1 MSSSPSSPSPS
12 PLQIR
17 PHPTKGRGLYAT
29 QSFSP
34 GQVIFPFAP
43 LLLLPTISCLNIVCS
58 YCLRPGNPRACS
70 RCHAASY
77 CDATCQAA
85 AWKAVHSRECKVL
98 RQGIKDEDQRRRLP
112 TPTRALIQA
121 VLRKEI
127 GDGLEALEGHVLEKK
142 AAEGDEW
149 KDIEIMAM
157 AACAFSGK
165 GTAEEDVRKA
175 AEMLCKIQNNSFQR
189 FDSDLGVIG
198 LFLEPTLAMA
208 NHSCIPNAA
217 VQFIGR
223 NALFIAENPIRAG
236 DEIELAYTFY
246 TDPLPKRREA
256 LAHYKFV
263 CQCLRCRDNLNV
275 YQVAAVSPTVN
286 LNSQSLVPDVSKFRH
301 HPATSNSSK
310 QSIINQ
316 YGESADSIVN
326 TLAEIE
332 SPSER
337 RTFLKSEYKKRKALV
352 DGQLW
357 AVTPL
362 PDIIFRISML
372 YGQEED
378 FTLALPVA
386 CLIATACDPY
396 QYTSPFH
403 SIRLSGLFTIANFL
417 THTAATTASL
427 ENSNTPVSRT
437 ALLEQKIEQTLREI
451 DQVSLCQMLLIMVLK
466 YSPSK
471 YGAKMDLAV
480 KAQALLDDIEKLAG
494 REQEVSLIDEWRR
507 DPNSEKSQA
516 FFEFAVVKQVDA
528 LASLGKEVLERDFGN
543 AAA

>member
-1 MSSSPSSPSPS
+1 MSSSSPSSPH
-12 PLQIR
+12 QIR

-29 QSFSP
+29 KSFSP
-34 GQVIFPFAP
+34 GDVIFPFTP
-43 LLLLPTISCLNIVCS
+43 LILLPTVSYLNIVCS
-58 YCLRPGNPRACS
+58 FCLRPGNPRACS

-98 RQGIKDEDQRRRLP
+98 RQGIKGEDRRRRLP

-127 GDGLEALEGHVLEKK
+127 ADGLEDLEGHVLEKK
-142 AAEGDEW
+142 AAEDDEW

-165 GTAEEDVRKA
+165 GTAEEDIRKA

-223 NALFIAENPIRAG
+223 NALLIAENPIRAG

-263 CQCLRCRDNLNV
+263 CQCLRCRDDLNV
-275 YQVAAVSPTVN
+275 YQVAAISPTVN
-286 LNSQSLVPDVSKFRH
+286 LNSQSLVPDVSKFRQ

-310 QSIINQ
+310 QSIINL
-316 YGESADSIVN
+316 YGESADSIVSN
-326 TLAEIE
+326 LAEIE

-337 RTFLKSEYKKRKALV
+337 RKLLKSEYKKRKALV
-352 DGQLW
+352 EEELW

-362 PDIIFRISML
+362 PDILFRISML
-372 YGQEED
+372 YGEEGN

-403 SIRLSGLFTIANFL
+403 PIRLSGLFTIANFI
-417 THTAATTASL
+417 THTAATTAFQES
-427 ENSNTPVSRT
+427 SNTPVSKKST
-437 ALLEQKIEQTLREI
+437 LEQKIEQSLREI
-451 DQVSLCQMLLIMVLK
+451 DQVSLCQMLLIMILK
-466 YSPSK
+466 YSPDK
-471 YGAKMDLAV
+471 YGAKMDIAV

-494 REQEVSLIDEWRR
+494 REQETSLIDEWRR
-507 DPNSEKSQA
+507 NPNDEKSQA
-516 FFEFAVVKQVDA
+516 FFEFAVVKQVNA
-528 LASLGKEVLERDFGN
+528 LACLGKEILERDFGN
-543 AAA
+543 TSV

>member
-1 MSSSPSSPSPS
+1 MSSSAPSPP

-29 QSFSP
+29 KSFSP
-34 GQVIFPFAP
+34 GQVILPFTP
-43 LLLLPTISCLNIVCS
+43 LILLPTVSYLAIVCS
-58 YCLRPGNPRACS
+58 HCLRPGNPRACS

-98 RQGIKDEDQRRRLP
+98 RQGIKDEDRRRRLP

-127 GDGLEALEGHVLEKK
+127 GDGLEDLEGHVLEKK

-165 GTAEEDVRKA
+165 GTAEEDIRKA

-208 NHSCIPNAA
+208 NHSCLPNAA

-223 NALFIAENPIRAG
+223 NALLVAENPIRAG

-246 TDPLPKRREA
+246 TDPLAKRREA

-286 LNSQSLVPDVSKFRH
+286 LNSQSLVPDVSQFRN
-301 HPATSNSSK
+301 HPAASNSSK

-316 YGESADSIVN
+316 YSESADSIVN
-326 TLAEIE
+326 ALAQIE
-332 SPSER
+332 SLSER
-337 RTFLKSEYKKRKALV
+337 RKLLKSEYKKRKALV
-352 DGQLW
+352 DEQLW

-362 PDIIFRISML
+362 PDMLFRISML
-372 YGQEED
+372 YGEEGN

-386 CLIATACDPY
+386 CLVAIACDPY
-396 QYTSPFH
+396 QHTSPFYP
-403 SIRLSGLFTIANFL
+403 IRLSGLFTMANFIS
-417 THTAATTASL
+417 HTAATTAFQES
-427 ENSNTPVSRT
+427 SSTPV
-437 ALLEQKIEQTLREI
+437 AKKAMLEQKIEQTLRDI
-451 DQVSLCQMLLIMVLK
+451 DQVSLCQMLLIMILK
-466 YSPSK
+466 YVPDQ

-494 REQEVSLIDEWRR
+494 REQETSLIDEWRR
-507 DPNSEKSQA
+507 DANSEKSQA

-528 LASLGKEVLERDFGN
+528 LASLGIEVLKRDFGD

>member
-1 MSSSPSSPSPS
+1 M
-12 PLQIR
+12 
-17 PHPTKGRGLYAT
+17 
-29 QSFSP
+29 
-34 GQVIFPFAP
+34 
-43 LLLLPTISCLNIVCS
+43 
-58 YCLRPGNPRACS
+58 
-70 RCHAASY
+70 
-77 CDATCQAA
+77 
-85 AWKAVHSRECKVL
+85 L
-98 RQGIKDEDQRRRLP
+98 RQAIKDEDRRSRLP

-127 GDGLEALEGHVLEKK
+127 ADGLEALEGHVLEKK

-149 KDIEIMAM
+149 KDIEIMAL

-165 GTAEEDVRKA
+165 GTAEDDVRKA

-223 NALFIAENPIRAG
+223 NALLIAENPIRAG
-236 DEIELAYTFY
+236 DEVELAYTFY
-246 TDPLPKRREA
+246 TDPLHRRREA

-286 LNSQSLVPDVSKFRH
+286 LNSQSLVSDVSKFRH
-301 HPATSNSSK
+301 HPAASNSSK
-310 QSIINQ
+310 QSIIHR
-316 YGESADSIVN
+316 YGESAEPIVN
-326 TLAEIE
+326 ALAEIE

-337 RTFLKSEYKKRKALV
+337 RNLLKSEYKKRKALV
-352 DGQLW
+352 DEQLW

-362 PDIIFRISML
+362 PDILFRISML
-372 YGQEED
+372 YGEEEN

-403 SIRLSGLFTIANFL
+403 PIRLSGLFTIANFL
-417 THTAATTASL
+417 THTAATTAFL

-437 ALLEQKIEQTLREI
+437 ARLEQKIEQTLREI
-451 DQVSLCQMLLIMVLK
+451 DQVSLCQMLLILILK
-466 YSPSK
+466 SLPDN
-471 YGAKMDLAV
+471 YGARMDLAV
-480 KAQALLDDIEKLAG
+480 KAQALLSDIEKLAG
-494 REQEVSLIDEWRR
+494 REQETSLINEWRR

>member
-1 MSSSPSSPSPS
+1 MSSSPSPSS
-12 PLQIR
+12 PLQIW
-17 PHPTKGRGLYAT
+17 PHPTKGRGLYAS

-34 GQVIFPFAP
+34 GEVILPFTP
-43 LLLLPTISCLNIVCS
+43 LLLLPTVSCLNSVCS

-98 RQGIKDEDQRRRLP
+98 RQGIKDEDRRRRLP

-127 GDGLEALEGHVLEKK
+127 GDGLEGLEGHVLEKK

-165 GTAEEDVRKA
+165 GTAEEDIRKA

-189 FDSDLGVIG
+189 FDPDLGVIG

-223 NALFIAENPIRAG
+223 NALLIAENPIRAG

-246 TDPLPKRREA
+246 ADPLPKRREA

-275 YQVAAVSPTVN
+275 YQVAAISPTVN

-326 TLAEIE
+326 ALGDIG

-337 RTFLKSEYKKRKALV
+337 RKLLKSECQKRKALV
-352 DGQLW
+352 HEQLW

-362 PDIIFRISML
+362 PDILFRISML
-372 YGQEED
+372 YGEEEN
-378 FTLALPVA
+378 FALALPVA

-403 SIRLSGLFTIANFL
+403 PIRLSGLFTMANFL
-417 THTAATTASL
+417 THTAATTAFL

-437 ALLEQKIEQTLREI
+437 AVLEQKIEQTLREI

-471 YGAKMDLAV
+471 YSAKMDLAV

-494 REQEVSLIDEWRR
+494 REQEASLIDEWRR

>member
-1 MSSSPSSPSPS
+1 MSSSASSSSPF
-12 PLQIR
+12 QIR
-17 PHPTKGRGLYAT
+17 SHPTKGRGLYAT

-34 GQVIFPFAP
+34 GEVIFPFTP
-43 LLLLPTISCLNIVCS
+43 LLLLPTVSCLNIVCS

-98 RQGIKDEDQRRRLP
+98 RQGIKDEDRRRRLP

-121 VLRKEI
+121 ILGKEI
-127 GDGLEALEGHVLEKK
+127 GDGLEGLEGHVLEKK
-142 AAEGDEW
+142 AAKGEEW

-165 GTAEEDVRKA
+165 GTAEEDIRKA

-223 NALFIAENPIRAG
+223 NALLIAENPIRAG

-275 YQVAAVSPTVN
+275 YQVAAVSPSVN
-286 LNSQSLVPDVSKFRH
+286 LNSQSLVPDISKFRH

-316 YGESADSIVN
+316 YSESADPIVN
-326 TLAEIE
+326 ALAEIE

-337 RTFLKSEYKKRKALV
+337 HKLLKSEYKKRKALV
-352 DGQLW
+352 DEELW

-362 PDIIFRISML
+362 PDILFRISML
-372 YGQEED
+372 YGEEEN
-378 FTLALPVA
+378 FIFALPVA

-427 ENSNTPVSRT
+427 ENSATPVSKT

-451 DQVSLCQMLLIMVLK
+451 DQVSLCQMLLIMVLR

-480 KAQALLDDIEKLAG
+480 KAQALLDDIERLAG
-494 REQEVSLIDEWRR
+494 REQEASLIDEWRR

-516 FFEFAVVKQVDA
+516 FFEFAVVKQVDT
-528 LASLGKEVLERDFGN
+528 LASLGKEVLERDFGD